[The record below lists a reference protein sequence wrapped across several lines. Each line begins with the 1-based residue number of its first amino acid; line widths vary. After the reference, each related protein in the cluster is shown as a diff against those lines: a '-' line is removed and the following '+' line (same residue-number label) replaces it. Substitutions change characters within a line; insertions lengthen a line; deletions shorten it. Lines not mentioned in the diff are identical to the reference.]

1 MDSIRLYSTVKRI
14 YIGGL
19 FKDVIEEDIANRLR
33 PFGSISNV
41 DIIYQ
46 QETGNYAKDL
56 C

>member
-1 MDSIRLYSTVKRI
+1 MDIIRLYSTVKRV

-41 DIIYQ
+41 VYQ